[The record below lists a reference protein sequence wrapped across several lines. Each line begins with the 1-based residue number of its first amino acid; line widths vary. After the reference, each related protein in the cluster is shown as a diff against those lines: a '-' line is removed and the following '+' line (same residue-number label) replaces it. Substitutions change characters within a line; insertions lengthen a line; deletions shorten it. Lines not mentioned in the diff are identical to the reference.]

1 MMEDEK
7 RISLGFECPKCHE
20 HAERRLNSHE
30 IETALE
36 VGEIDVACIKCSYS
50 WEQKLEPQHRKNLKI
65 SLGLLKKIMDLESD
79 LV

>member
-20 HAERRLNSHE
+20 YAERRLNSHE

-36 VGEIDVACIKCSYS
+36 IGEINVACIKCSFS
-50 WEQKLEPQHRKNLKI
+50 WEQNLEPQHRKNLKI
-65 SLGLLKKIMDLESD
+65 SLGLLEQIMCLESD